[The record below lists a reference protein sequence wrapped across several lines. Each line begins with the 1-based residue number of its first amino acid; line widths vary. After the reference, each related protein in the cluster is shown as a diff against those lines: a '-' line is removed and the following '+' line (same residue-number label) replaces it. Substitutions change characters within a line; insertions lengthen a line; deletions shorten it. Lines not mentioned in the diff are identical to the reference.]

1 MSERIESFRDLNVY
15 KKAFELQQ
23 EVFELTMRFP
33 KEELY
38 SHTVRTQSLSTVVSH
53 LGSVI
58 RHLSCVRLRQR
69 KVNGLVLRSEKGVL
83 LLHHRAPRIV
93 SSNLTRILPIDNSSL
108 PR

>member
-38 SHTVRTQSLSTVVSH
+38 SHTVRTESLSTVVSH
-53 LGSVI
+53 LGSAI
-58 RHLSCVRLRQR
+58 CHPSSELCVSAAKESKRIGFEVRER
-69 KVNGLVLRSEKGVL
+69 RAAYGKGMK
-83 LLHHRAPRIV
+83 RG
-93 SSNLTRILPIDNSSL
+93 
-108 PR
+108 